1 VPNDAGVVDSEYV
14 EQLDNAVSMG
24 TNSNGS
30 AGGPIAP
37 TVAEKIDHNYSMSCW
52 YERYDVAPQMTRCR
66 EAMQEH
72 DGLARASRAGRVV
85 VELHAVEVDEFTAH
99 GDAWWRWL
107 AGAAEASM
115 RMIVA

>member
-1 VPNDAGVVDSEYV
+1 VPNDASVVDSEYV
-14 EQLDNAVSMG
+14 KQLDNPVGMR
-24 TNSNGS
+24 TNANGS

-37 TVAEKIDHNYSMSCW
+37 TVPEKIDHDHSMSCR
-52 YERYDVAPQMTRCR
+52 YERYDVAPEVTRCR

-115 RMIVA
+115 RMNVA